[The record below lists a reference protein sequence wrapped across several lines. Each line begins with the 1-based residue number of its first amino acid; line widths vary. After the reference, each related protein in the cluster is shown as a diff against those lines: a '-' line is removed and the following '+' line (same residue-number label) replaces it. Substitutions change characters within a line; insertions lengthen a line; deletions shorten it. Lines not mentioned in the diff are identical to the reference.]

1 MNCKTQARQ
10 YYMMQANKIF
20 FPEIEIKPRT
30 EREDDAVFTK
40 VLCKLMSIG
49 YLDVK

>member
-1 MNCKTQARQ
+1 
-10 YYMMQANKIF
+10 MMQANKIF

-30 EREDDAVFTK
+30 EREHDAVFTK